1 MKNKSYYLALSIL
14 LASIGFNS
22 CTIKKRLYQ
31 PGYHVQ
37 WNKTVKETNSI
48 EVENV
53 ENSSELH
60 SEAEATAVKQSIKA
74 EQSFQPEIAA
84 ADEPIYAS
92 TEMNQLNTGSSK
104 LPIRNRVFSIKTKK
118 TTTAPINAKMRETF
132 PTSIEEDKVKR
143 KGKGVLIAAI
153 FSGIIAAILIIIA
166 STQFLAIELFIAGF
180 FFGILTICLFI
191 AWGIVRSIK
200 TAPINAKTRET
211 FPSSIE
217 EDKVEIEKDKPKL
230 ESLGFAGALAGLVGL
245 ILMLI
250 PNPGIE
256 FFVAHLLT
264 LIALIFGAFSLTKIS
279 KNPKKF
285 INKGITFMSIIIGI
299 VSIVFSLNNLN

>member
-84 ADEPIYAS
+84 AD
-92 TEMNQLNTGSSK
+92 
-104 LPIRNRVFSIKTKK
+104 
-118 TTTAPINAKMRETF
+118 
-132 PTSIEEDKVKR
+132 
-143 KGKGVLIAAI
+143 
-153 FSGIIAAILIIIA
+153 
-166 STQFLAIELFIAGF
+166 
-180 FFGILTICLFI
+180 
-191 AWGIVRSIK
+191 
-200 TAPINAKTRET
+200 
-211 FPSSIE
+211 
-217 EDKVEIEKDKPKL
+217 
-230 ESLGFAGALAGLVGL
+230 
-245 ILMLI
+245 
-250 PNPGIE
+250 
-256 FFVAHLLT
+256 
-264 LIALIFGAFSLTKIS
+264 
-279 KNPKKF
+279 
-285 INKGITFMSIIIGI
+285 
-299 VSIVFSLNNLN
+299 

>member
-1 MKNKSYYLALSIL
+1 MKNRSWYLVLSIL
-14 LASIGFNS
+14 CVSISFNS

-37 WNKTVKETNSI
+37 WNKTVKEPNST

-74 EQSFQPEIAA
+74 EQTFQPEIAA

-92 TEMNQLNTGSSK
+92 TEMNQFNTGSSK
-104 LPIRNRVFSIKTKK
+104 LPTRNRVFSLKTTK

-143 KGKGVLIAAI
+143 KGKGLLIAAI
-153 FSGIIAAILIIIA
+153 FSGIIAFICIAIA
-166 STQFLAIELFIAGF
+166 ANRFLAIELALTGIL
-180 FFGILTICLFI
+180 FGILTLCLFI

-211 FPSSIE
+211 FPTSIE
-217 EDKVEIEKDKPKL
+217 EDKVKSEEKKLLKLAFVLGIISCIFLAGGWLMRSVLPGAFFWTLIGTILGFLTVILLLVSLIDWISNDRNSSDKVEIEKEKD
-230 ESLGFAGALAGLVGL
+230 
-245 ILMLI
+245 
-250 PNPGIE
+250 
-256 FFVAHLLT
+256 
-264 LIALIFGAFSLTKIS
+264 
-279 KNPKKF
+279 
-285 INKGITFMSIIIGI
+285 
-299 VSIVFSLNNLN
+299 